1 MRDEKIYQMQDSE
14 RRRFGMVYRQ
24 VMFLSSRHDAYE
36 IVLSKPWARIR
47 ALFSNTWLRREVDSV
62 QLRIVNE
69 HDELVKKNAELAQAE
84 ARKPKIVGLN
94 GKVLAI
100 IFMSVLSTSCVSMT
114 KHKRLQERYRIDV
127 ATLTNEVNAKTQRLR
142 RFNQINEDGSLR
154 VRKNDDSKGW
164 DQNEGS
170 NDEN

>member
-14 RRRFGMVYRQ
+14 RKRFGMVYRQ

-47 ALFSNTWLRREVDSV
+47 ALFSNAWLRREVDSV
-62 QLRIVNE
+62 QLRLVNE
-69 HDELVKKNAELAQAE
+69 HDERVKQNAEMAKAE

-94 GKVLAI
+94 GKVLVVLLIA
-100 IFMSVLSTSCVSMT
+100 FMPTSCVSIS
-114 KHKRLQERYRIDV
+114 KHKRLQERYRIDM
-127 ATLTNEVNAKTQRLR
+127 ARITNEVNAKTERLR

-154 VRKNDDSKGW
+154 SKKNDDSKGW

-170 NDEN
+170 HDEN